1 MLDAR
6 CRMQVEDPVFKRG
19 YRMHDGGCRIQ
30 DTRCRMHDAGWRM
43 QVEDPVFKR
52 GYWMLDSGCLMF
64 ET

>member
-1 MLDAR
+1 MHDAG
-6 CRMQVEDPVFKRG
+6 CRSKIPFLSGG